1 MYEYYGEK
9 LHINHFWELK
19 GQRLH
24 WLLWACIFN
33 SIPGIGSQ
41 IFGILAVGELW

>member
-19 GQRLH
+19 GLTTGLTTVGLH
-24 WLLWACIFN
+24 F
-33 SIPGIGSQ
+33 
-41 IFGILAVGELW
+41 